1 MSIGN
6 NVRRKRKHR
15 LMTMKE
21 LANSVGVTESS
32 ISLYEREKRRIPFDV
47 VCKLAEVFCC
57 TIDEL
62 TKEEEK

>member
-21 LANSVGVTESS
+21 LANAVGVTESS

-47 VCKLAEVFCC
+47 VCKLSEVFGC